1 MFLCEKTFVSSVV
14 KKTGAAGASFRLLIV
29 YLTLYMLKTLSPVF
43 FLLPAL
49 AALAQQPAKA
59 DLEKQRAANHVKI
72 DETKQSLGNTRRR
85 KKASLYELD
94 RVQQRLQLHGQQMN
108 LINHN
113 IHLIEGNI
121 SRGQLEMAQ
130 LSKELATLR
139 AQYAQ
144 SIVCSYENHNRYDAL
159 NFVFSAA
166 TFNET
171 LRRLVYLDAYRTY
184 RAKQAATMRHTK
196 ELLEE
201 KISGLGYTREK
212 KSQALGEERKQQ
224 AALEEDRQQK
234 LAMVSILKNREEEL
248 MKDLASKRKQ
258 DIILGNAIAGAIRR
272 AELETT
278 TRKKPATLL
287 VKNSRPDTKTT
298 VAKTGNKMKTLP
310 DNFGPS
316 KGNLPWPVAGNV
328 SMHFG
333 LQRYGNKGLIIDNP
347 GITIATA
354 ADAPVKAVFDGL
366 VSDVTAIGSV
376 QAVIIT
382 HGRYYTAYSN
392 LSSVSVTKG
401 QQVQSGQVIGI
412 VAEKK
417 DGKGDIEFVI
427 SNKDHNFDPE
437 KWLR

>member
-1 MFLCEKTFVSSVV
+1 
-14 KKTGAAGASFRLLIV
+14 
-29 YLTLYMLKTLSPVF
+29 MLKTLSPVF
-43 FLLPAL
+43 FLLSAF
-49 AALAQQPAKA
+49 AVQAQQPAKA
-59 DLEKQRAANHVKI
+59 DLEKQRAANHARI
-72 DETKQSLGNTRRR
+72 DEAKQSLVNTRRH

-108 LINHN
+108 LINRN

-121 SRGQLEMAQ
+121 NRGQIEITQ
-130 LSKELATLR
+130 LSKELDTLQ
-139 AQYAQ
+139 AQYAR
-144 SIVCSYENHNRYDAL
+144 SIVSSYENHNRYDAL
-159 NFVFSAA
+159 NFIFSAA

-171 LRRLVYLDAYRTY
+171 LRRLVYLDSYRAYRTE
-184 RAKQAATMRHTK
+184 QAATMHHTK
-196 ELLEE
+196 ELLEQ
-201 KISGLGYTREK
+201 KITGLGYTREK

-224 AALEEDRQQK
+224 AALEEDRRQK
-234 LAMVSILKNREEEL
+234 LSMVSSLKNREEEL

-258 DIILGNAIAGAIRR
+258 DIMLGNAIAGAIRR

-278 TRKKPATLL
+278 TRKKPAALL
-287 VKNSRPDTKTT
+287 VKTRGPDTKTA
-298 VAKTGNKMKTLP
+298 VAEAENKMKTLP

-316 KGNLPWPVAGNV
+316 KGSLPWPVAGNV

-347 GITIATA
+347 GITIAAT

-366 VSDVTAIGSV
+366 VSDVTAIGLV
-376 QAVIIT
+376 QAVIIS
-382 HGRYYTAYSN
+382 HGMYYTAYSN

-401 QQVQSGQVIGI
+401 QYIKSGHVIGI

-417 DGKGDIEFVI
+417 EGKGDIEFVI
-427 SNKDHNFDPE
+427 SNGARNFDPE